1 MCALIPSK
9 PQKIMFPNSV
19 NAMAFIPDRALY
31 YRLVA
36 NLYSFCL
43 LFNGVLEIYESNFR
57 PITLHHSCSYYVIFL
72 NF

>member
-1 MCALIPSK
+1 MEING
-9 PQKIMFPNSV
+9 II
-19 NAMAFIPDRALY
+19 AMAFIPDRALY

-43 LFNGVLEIYESNFR
+43 LSNGVLEIYERNFR
-57 PITLHHSCSYYVIFL
+57 PITLHHSCSYYVISL